1 MLQYRNTRVYRNRD
15 LERTHCQ
22 SQPSPCSALINTSIL
37 SSYHS
42 KLPKLHKC
50 PKPVKMVTWLAP
62 LRYFRPHRLS
72 KEMYSAPLHPR
83 QSPVRQLWKESL
95 YSLLVEG
102 FTAVFLKV
110 FFFNNLTHDGSIY
123 GAYLPLFTH
132 IDHLKE
138 TYHLHVEKI
147 YLSPMDPECDPSP
160 RHRYCCDPSKRPP
173 CNSYKHSLGFWSKH
187 LEDQDR
193 GWRWTGWENV
203 MMSATPEKK
212 YMKCNKWGS
221 MRKKY
226 YIHVDLYIYI

>member
-1 MLQYRNTRVYRNRD
+1 MICLFKKAVFFLFVVKVVNIYIYYSIEIQELYRNRA

-50 PKPVKMVTWLAP
+50 PKPVKTVTWLAP

-72 KEMYSAPLHPR
+72 KGMYSTPLHPR
-83 QSPVRQLWKESL
+83 QSPVRQVWKESL

-132 IDHLKE
+132 IDHLKN
-138 TYHLHVEKI
+138 TTTF
-147 YLSPMDPECDPSP
+147 M
-160 RHRYCCDPSKRPP
+160 
-173 CNSYKHSLGFWSKH
+173 
-187 LEDQDR
+187 
-193 GWRWTGWENV
+193 
-203 MMSATPEKK
+203 
-212 YMKCNKWGS
+212 
-221 MRKKY
+221 
-226 YIHVDLYIYI
+226 

>member
-1 MLQYRNTRVYRNRD
+1 MICLFKKSAFFLFAVKVVYIIEIQELYRNRA

-50 PKPVKMVTWLAP
+50 PKPVKMVTWLTP

-83 QSPVRQLWKESL
+83 QSPLRQLWKESL

-110 FFFNNLTHDGSIY
+110 FFSTTLPMTDPSMVQIY
-123 GAYLPLFTH
+123 HYLPTLT
-132 IDHLKE
+132 I
-138 TYHLHVEKI
+138 
-147 YLSPMDPECDPSP
+147 
-160 RHRYCCDPSKRPP
+160 
-173 CNSYKHSLGFWSKH
+173 
-187 LEDQDR
+187 
-193 GWRWTGWENV
+193 
-203 MMSATPEKK
+203 
-212 YMKCNKWGS
+212 
-221 MRKKY
+221 
-226 YIHVDLYIYI
+226 